1 MVNNIE
7 STAEVKPFPVF
18 ISYKKQDQTIADNI
32 YDALVN
38 RGISCWI
45 SSRDVKP
52 GTNYQEQI
60 TQAIRNCSVM
70 VLVFSRAAQQSP
82 EIPREL
88 SLASQ
93 NKKPVI
99 PVRIDAVE
107 PDDVFAYTLATSQ
120 FLDAHDNWVANS
132 AKYIGQI
139 AKAVSYHRRSLSDQ
153 VAPSSD
159 VSSEIVSN
167 QSPLKLLQEA
177 SAEQAGGYSANT
189 RTEDSKAEATKA
201 ERIPAS
207 PHFLKAVAAGRQV
220 RNSGGKKMAAARTIF
235 SLIGGEPRALVIDAL
250 IQGAD
255 CTPNGAS
262 TYYKNLKAGKRLAD
276 EEAEETEYTDT
287 RASTKSERSAKADS
301 SLPSVPSVPSA
312 ATGKSFSVA
321 KVILIAGLGIAFAYY
336 FDIIGGA
343 ADKGPAVA
351 TKSGQSQ
358 QVEASAEAGKPTAK
372 TNPKI
377 TPMELLAQYPLESAK
392 PIIWVMLRA
401 ARDGHEAV
409 LLQAA
414 EQFAKLPQL
423 ARGDRAAARAANARG
438 LELFKTKDY
447 APALSL
453 FLDAVGSDNGDEEAV
468 NNVSYAFFMSGSYA
482 EAKQWAEVALTLNVN
497 GASAWFN
504 LAMAY
509 AELDTEEVAVGA
521 FLLSHKHSKS
531 LEKSVQFLTNL
542 SIQDSTS
549 QKAKESI
556 KKALVLLAAPKF

>member
-1 MVNNIE
+1 MVNNTE
-7 STAEVKPFPVF
+7 SAAESKPPLVF
-18 ISYKKQDQTIADNI
+18 ISFKSQDQTIAENI

-38 RGISCWI
+38 QGISCWI

-60 TQAIRNCSVM
+60 TQAIRNCGVM

-88 SLASQ
+88 ALASQ

-99 PVRIDAVE
+99 PVRIEAVD

-139 AKAVSYHRRSLSDQ
+139 AEAVSYHCRSSSDKP
-153 VAPSSD
+153 APSSD
-159 VSSEIVSN
+159 VASEIVSN
-167 QSPLKLLQEA
+167 QSPLKVLQEA

-189 RTEDSKAEATKA
+189 RTEDSKAEATQA

-207 PHFLKAVAAGRQV
+207 PEFLKAVAAGRQV
-220 RNSGGKKMAAARTIF
+220 RNSGGNKMAAARIIF
-235 SLIGGEPRALVIDAL
+235 SLIGGERRGLVIDAL
-250 IQGAD
+250 MQGAD

-262 TYYKNLKAGKRLAD
+262 TYYQNLKAGKRLAD

-287 RASTKSERSAKADS
+287 RARTKSERSAKADS
-301 SLPSVPSVPSA
+301 SIPSVPSG

-321 KVILIAGLGIAFAYY
+321 KVILIVGLGIAFAYY

-358 QVEASAEAGKPTAK
+358 PVEASAQAGKPAAK

-377 TPMELLAQYPLESAK
+377 TPIELLAQYPLESAK
-392 PIIWVMLRA
+392 PIILVMLRA
-401 ARDGHEAV
+401 ARDGHPAV

-414 EQFAKLPQL
+414 EQFSKLPQP
-423 ARGDRAAARAANARG
+423 ARGDSAAARAANARG

-447 APALSL
+447 AAALSL

-468 NNVSYAFFMSGSYA
+468 NNVSYAFLMSGSYT
-482 EAKQWAEVALTLNVN
+482 EAKQWADAALTLNVN
-497 GASAWFN
+497 RASAWFN

-509 AELDTEEVAVGA
+509 AELDTEEDAVGA

-531 LEKSVQFLTNL
+531 SEKSARFLTDL
-542 SIQDSTS
+542 SNQDSAS

-556 KKALVLLAAPKF
+556 KKALALLAASQI

>member
-7 STAEVKPFPVF
+7 STAEGKPFPVF

-60 TQAIRNCSVM
+60 TQAIRNCGVM

-88 SLASQ
+88 ALASQ

-99 PVRIDAVE
+99 PVRIEAVD

-132 AKYIGQI
+132 AKYTGQI
-139 AKAVSYHRRSLSDQ
+139 AEAVSYHCRSSSDKP
-153 VAPSSD
+153 APSSD
-159 VSSEIVSN
+159 VASEIVSN
-167 QSPLKLLQEA
+167 QSPLKVLQEA

-189 RTEDSKAEATKA
+189 RTEDSKAEATQA

-207 PHFLKAVAAGRQV
+207 PEFLKAVAAGRQV
-220 RNSGGKKMAAARTIF
+220 RNSGGNKMDAARTIF

-262 TYYKNLKAGKRLAD
+262 TYYQNLKAGKRLAD
-276 EEAEETEYTDT
+276 EEAEETEYTET

-301 SLPSVPSVPSA
+301 SLPSVPSG

-321 KVILIAGLGIAFAYY
+321 KVILIVGLGIAFAYY

-358 QVEASAEAGKPTAK
+358 AVEASAKAGKPAAK
-372 TNPKI
+372 INPKI

-392 PIIWVMLRA
+392 PIILVMLRA
-401 ARDGHEAV
+401 ARDGHPAV

-414 EQFAKLPQL
+414 EQFAKLPQP
-423 ARGDRAAARAANARG
+423 ARGNRAAARAANARG

-447 APALSL
+447 AAALSL

-468 NNVSYAFFMSGSYA
+468 NNVSYAFLMSGSYA
-482 EAKQWAEVALTLNVN
+482 EAKQWADAALTLNVN
-497 GASAWFN
+497 RASAWFN

-509 AELDTEEVAVGA
+509 AELDTEEDAVGA

-531 LEKSVQFLTNL
+531 SEKSARFLTDL
-542 SIQDSTS
+542 SNQDSAS

-556 KKALVLLAAPKF
+556 KKALALLAASQI